1 MSERRAPLE
10 HAERALQPFQGRP
23 QVRPV
28 VGAEPSD
35 SVHRRQ
41 QLERVAEV
49 LAGGL
54 RRAIPGLAT
63 APIQRAPSLRTSA
76 TIHDAASLLSHAA
89 DGMSA
94 RQRPA
99 VHATA
104 PVKSRWIGP
113 ACPAAAA
120 SASVPFAAATTV

>member
-49 LAGGL
+49 LAGCL

-63 APIQRAPSLRTSA
+63 APIQRDRKSTRLNS
-76 TIHDAASLLSHAA
+76 SHTVN
-89 DGMSA
+89 SY
-94 RQRPA
+94 A
-99 VHATA
+99 VLCLEKKIQTCL
-104 PVKSRWIGP
+104 
-113 ACPAAAA
+113 CP
-120 SASVPFAAATTV
+120 